1 MHRRFLSALIL
12 TFAFALCARAQ
23 DRAVWRIGDFNSS
36 SDEFGVQL
44 PAGRAFDAD
53 ANRPKD
59 WGATQQAVIVGNRDA
74 SAARRIRFELAEAP
88 RGTYRLRLGL
98 ILNSPRVPVVQVG
111 VNGHS
116 GWFYQRPERDF
127 AEGNL
132 EANIFPQYAVG
143 SLNVGVPADFLRQGV
158 NEISLTALADPVSTA
173 LPGGEDTSD
182 APLSCWSRR
191 PSWPACCRSSWP
203 TSAPWSVSA
212 CR

>member
-1 MHRRFLSALIL
+1 MRRRFLSALIL
-12 TFAFALCARAQ
+12 TCLLALCARAQ

-53 ANRPKD
+53 ANRAKD
-59 WGATQQAVIVGNRDA
+59 WGATQQAVLAGRSDA
-74 SAARRIRFELAEAP
+74 AARIIRFSLAEAP

-98 ILNSPRVPVVQVG
+98 ILNSPRVPVVQVE
-111 VNGHS
+111 VNGHK

-182 APLSCWSRR
+182 AL
-191 PSWPACCRSSWP
+191 
-203 TSAPWSVSA
+203 
-212 CR
+212 